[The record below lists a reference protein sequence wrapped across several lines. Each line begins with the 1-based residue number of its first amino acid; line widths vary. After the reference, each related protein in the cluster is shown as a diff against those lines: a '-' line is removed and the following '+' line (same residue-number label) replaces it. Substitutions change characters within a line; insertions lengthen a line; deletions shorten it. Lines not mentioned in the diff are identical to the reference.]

1 MDKLFSDL
9 QNKTNDPNDPN
20 SNDPNSND
28 PNSNDPN
35 SNDPNSN
42 DPNKSTNKDS
52 EKLLKQ
58 QQASTEKLTALLEQ
72 SLNTLSCGPACQKT
86 KIGEELNQKY
96 LNAQTNIQTAPIQ
109 LETTK
114 KNYYVFTEGR
124 PYYDNMLEN
133 ELKEKAKIL
142 TKLLAENFK
151 EEIFNAKTMNSYYN
165 TELTNS
171 SYTKELYA
179 VYLEKNKLIQN
190 TIKNHHADVLTN
202 DRKTYYETEA
212 LDELK
217 FWYSLLWY
225 AFNLFA
231 MPLLIFTL
239 ITRTSFHFIARIII
253 IFIVSA
259 YPYYAD
265 PIARSIYGVFHSL
278 WKSLPKNVY
287 NDL

>member
-9 QNKTNDPNDPN
+9 QNKTSDLTDLTVPTDLTDPTDP
-20 SNDPNSND
+20 S
-28 PNSNDPN
+28 
-35 SNDPNSN
+35 
-42 DPNKSTNKDS
+42 KSTNKDS
-52 EKLLKQ
+52 EKLLQK
-58 QQASTEKLTALLEQ
+58 QQASTEKLAALLEQ
-72 SLNTLSCGPACQKT
+72 SLNTLACGPACQKA
-86 KIGEELNQKY
+86 KISEKLNQKY
-96 LNAQTNIQTAPIQ
+96 LNAQTNMQTAPIQ

-114 KNYYVFTEGR
+114 KNYYVFTEGK
-124 PYYDNMLEN
+124 PYYDNMLED
-133 ELKEKAKIL
+133 ELKKKAKIL

-151 EEIFNAKTMNSYYN
+151 EEITNAKTMNAYYN

-190 TIKNHHADVLTN
+190 TIKNHHADVITN

-212 LDELK
+212 IEDLK
-217 FWYSLLWY
+217 NWYSTLWY
-225 AFNLFA
+225 VFYLFA
-231 MPLLIFTL
+231 ISIFTFAL
-239 ITRTSFHFIARIII
+239 IARTSFNFIVK
-253 IFIVSA
+253 IFILVIALA

-265 PIARSIYGVFHSL
+265 FIARSIYGVFYSL